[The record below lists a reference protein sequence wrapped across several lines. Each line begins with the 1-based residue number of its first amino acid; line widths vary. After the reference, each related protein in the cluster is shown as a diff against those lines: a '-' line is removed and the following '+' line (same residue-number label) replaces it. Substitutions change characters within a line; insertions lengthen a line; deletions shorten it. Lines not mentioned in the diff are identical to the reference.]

1 MSHLNDN
8 QQRTRLTP
16 AEIQRRRRARL
27 PKRID
32 YYPSQ
37 EALAKIEAMQQEQ
50 CRKAGG
56 WGTSTTFS
64 AVINKCILECG

>member
-1 MSHLNDN
+1 MSHLNDT
-8 QQRTRLTP
+8 QQRARLTP

-37 EALAKIEAMQQEQ
+37 EALAKIEAMQREQ
-50 CRKAGG
+50 CQKVGG
-56 WGTSTTFS
+56 WGAS
-64 AVINKCILECG
+64 ATVSVVINKFILER